1 MIIQYVYY
9 IKLLQYRPARK
20 SEQIAKGKKSQ
31 TTKTKRH
38 EYHNSQPA
46 TLDTLSCWLNSVIVF
61 SPCSPCCHRKD
72 AR

>member
-1 MIIQYVYY
+1 MIQYDASTAQPESLNRSLKV
-9 IKLLQYRPARK
+9 KT
-20 SEQIAKGKKSQ
+20 SQ

-61 SPCSPCCHRKD
+61 TPRSPCCHRKD
-72 AR
+72 PR